1 MNRRATLLVCLFV
14 TFVVSISRAQSN
26 TLAEVPFSPVT
37 NPPPI
42 QMLVPGFTVRELPL
56 NLNNINCFAYAPDGR
71 LFALCYDGNIFQLK
85 DTDGDGL
92 EDTAIP
98 FFKNELNEIP
108 ASIGMAWGA
117 GGLYIASQGRI
128 IRVKDKGDGTG
139 EVETVTGGWVKPTD
153 SAGAG
158 LDAVGLAIDTNGD
171 IYFGIGCD
179 AWQHPYRVDEKT
191 GKSLYNVHSERGTI
205 QKLSPDWKHRETVA
219 TGIRFTV
226 SMAFNT
232 NGDLFCTDQEGA
244 TWLPN
249 GNPFDELLNIQ
260 PGRHYGFPPRHPK
273 YLPDVIDEP
282 SVFDYGPQHQSTC
295 GLHFNVP
302 APTGS
307 KIFGPSWWRGDA
319 IIAGESRGKI
329 WRTKFVKTAEG
340 YVAQN
345 ALIACLRMLTIDAIP
360 TPDGGLLVTCHSGAP
375 DWGSGPQGKGK
386 LYKISYTNPDA
397 PQPVFAYAISPTE
410 TRVVFDRPMDPTQ
423 FKNLAKE
430 SSITMG
436 RYVTAGER
444 FESFRPGYQA
454 VVDQQKIKRYDLPV
468 LSAAIS
474 ADNRSIIFQT
484 VPRVT
489 AVDYAIKL
497 PEGSQTERAFN
508 PDKHEQPQFAAMDV
522 LADLTGVEVRW
533 GVQQGRS
540 SQGETNIAWAWSG
553 WLPHLDW
560 NVARGLTAGSREHEV
575 FFDRMKH
582 RGVLNLRCQLDL
594 DSMLHPKVQPLKTL
608 DFEYPPEIVTVILRS
623 KEKMDVKSDAQIN
636 RVSDREYRITLTPE
650 KNHWLPLEITMPT
663 GKGEPNL
670 EVSWFT
676 DEDPRPR
683 AFPLRRILMPFAK
696 PETDEPPSIGPREIP
711 EIAGGD
717 WERGRKI
724 FFGEQVG
731 CFKCHQVGGEGG
743 RIGPDLSSLV
753 YRDYASVYKD
763 VTQPSAA
770 INPDHI
776 AYNIR
781 LKDGDMV
788 TGVIMDDKPG
798 GLVVGQATG
807 QNLTVEKN
815 NISGMKAS
823 SISLMPDGLLNA
835 LTPQQQR
842 DLFTFLLMKK
852 P

>member
-1 MNRRATLLVCLFV
+1 MRASMNRRAFSLAILFAICS
-14 TFVVSISRAQSN
+14 VSFSRAQSN
-26 TLAEVPFSPVT
+26 ALTEVPFSPVT

-56 NLNNINCFAYAPDGR
+56 QLNNINCFAYAPDGR

-98 FFKNELNEIP
+98 FFKNEHNEIP
-108 ASIGMAWGA
+108 ASIGMAWGP
-117 GGLYIASQGRI
+117 GGLYIASQGRV

-139 EVETVTGGWVKPTD
+139 EAETVTSGWVKPTGM
-153 SAGAG
+153 AGSG
-158 LDAVGLAIDTNGD
+158 LDAIGLAFDANGNM
-171 IYFGIGCD
+171 YFGIGCD
-179 AWQHPYRVDEKT
+179 DWQHPYRVDEKT
-191 GKSLYNVHSERGTI
+191 GKSFYNVHSERGTI
-205 QKLSPDWKHRETVA
+205 QKLSPDWKHRETIA
-219 TGIRFTV
+219 TGVRFTV

-260 PGRHYGFPPRHPK
+260 PCRHYGFPPRHPK

-282 SVFDYGPQHQSTC
+282 SVFDYAPQHQSTC
-295 GLHFNVP
+295 GLHFNEP

-307 KIFGPSWWRGDA
+307 KIFGPQWWRGDA
-319 IIAGESRGKI
+319 FIAGESRGKI
-329 WRTKFVKTAEG
+329 WRTKLIKTAEG

-360 TPDGGLLVTCHSGAP
+360 TIDGGLLVTCHSGAP

-397 PQPVFAYAISPTE
+397 PQPMFAYALSPTE
-410 TRVVFDRPMDPTQ
+410 TRVVFDRPIDPVQ
-423 FKNLAKE
+423 FGNLARQ
-430 SSITMG
+430 SRITMG
-436 RYVTAGER
+436 RYVTAGDR

-454 VVDQQKIKRYDLPV
+454 VVDQQQIKRYDLPI

-489 AVDYAIKL
+489 AVNYAIKIPQGSEAVWYASKADSAKL
-497 PEGSQTERAFN
+497 PG
-508 PDKHEQPQFAAMDV
+508 MDV
-522 LADLTGVEVRW
+522 LADLTGVEAEW
-533 GVQQGRS
+533 QGTVNKKKS
-540 SQGETNIAWAWSG
+540 TWKG
-553 WLPHLDW
+553 WLPHPDL
-560 NVARGLTAGSREHEV
+560 NVSRGLTIGSREHEE
-575 FFDRMKH
+575 FFKLMT
-582 RGVLNLRCQLDL
+582 NLGTLKLRFQLDL
-594 DSMLHPKVQPLKTL
+594 NMMLHPKVQPGKTL
-608 DFEYPPEIVTVILRS
+608 DFEYPSEKVTVIVKNRS
-623 KEKMDVKSDAQIN
+623 CLSVKSLGKVKVIN
-636 RVSDREYRITLTPE
+636 IHESRVTLLAT
-650 KNHWLPLEITMPT
+650 NNNWLPLEVTIPT
-663 GKGEPNL
+663 EIAEPHL
-670 EVSWFT
+670 EISWFT

-731 CFKCHQVGGEGG
+731 CFKCHQVSGEGG
-743 RIGPDLSSLV
+743 RIGPDLSNLI

-776 AYNIR
+776 AYNIQ
-781 LKDGDMV
+781 LKDGDTL
-788 TGVIMDDKPG
+788 TGVIMDDKSDA
-798 GLVVGQATG
+798 LVLGQATG
-807 QNLTVEKN
+807 QNLTVEKSK
-815 NISGMKAS
+815 IAGMKAS
-823 SISLMPDGLLNA
+823 SLSLMPEGLLNA

-842 DLFTFLLMKK
+842 DLFTFLLTAKAK
-852 P
+852 Q